1 MPRPDVVRSSDDFV
15 DARLASASAL
25 FDSLPD
31 DVKSTCVR
39 SDDPSLPVP
48 ANRVFH
54 DAVKRHDFAAI
65 GDALSALNEAVSD
78 KTDDIGSSVV
88 LDLIKRL
95 VADAERAAATD
106 AYADIAILFS
116 GYLAEL
122 EKSGRSGHEGPTRT
136 CVAMSRMLACID
148 DRAYGTAR
156 RTAANL
162 ADRLAK
168 ADDPDVRA
176 WMIAGLIR
184 VANALRR
191 LAGKD
196 AGATK
201 G

>member
-1 MPRPDVVRSSDDFV
+1 MPKPDVVRSSDDFV

-25 FDSLPD
+25 FDSLHD
-31 DVKSTCVR
+31 DVKSTYVQSENPSSPVLAVR
-39 SDDPSLPVP
+39 
-48 ANRVFH
+48 AFRE
-54 DAVKRHDFAAI
+54 AVDRRDFAVLCETIAVL
-65 GDALSALNEAVSD
+65 DKAVSN
-78 KTDDIGSSVV
+78 KADDIGSSVV

-95 VADAERAAATD
+95 VADAERAAATNV
-106 AYADIAILFS
+106 YADMAVLFS

-122 EKSGRSGHEGPTRT
+122 EKSGRSGYEGPTKT
-136 CVAMSRMLACID
+136 CVAMSRVLACID

-191 LAGKD
+191 LAGED

>member
-1 MPRPDVVRSSDDFV
+1 MLAPDVVRSSNDFV
-15 DARLASASAL
+15 DARLASASTL
-25 FDSLPD
+25 FDSLSED
-31 DVKSTCVR
+31 IRLTYFRIENVVS
-39 SDDPSLPVP
+39 PVP
-48 ANRVFH
+48 AEHVFH
-54 DAVKRHDFAAI
+54 DAVKRHDFAAL

-78 KTDDIGSSVV
+78 KTDDISSSVV

-156 RTAANL
+156 RTATNL